1 VRRDVLVRLEREIG
15 GLVASHEGSDLSEYE
30 KYADDPVGFLRE
42 VLHCEPWSAQIEIAE
57 AVRDKPLIVVR
68 SCNGAG
74 KDHLAARLAMWWC
87 YARRGFVLLTGPT
100 ERQVKEILFRE
111 IRSAYLSAGGLPGEL
126 YETALRVDRAAN
138 IGILGFT
145 SRDAS
150 RLTGFHA
157 PRVLGII
164 TEAQGVEGYAWE
176 AMLSCA
182 TGSSDRILA
191 VGNPLFP
198 SGEFFNASR
207 KGHWHSI
214 RISAEEHPNIVE
226 DREVIPGG
234 VSSAF
239 VNRIAEQY
247 GSSSGIYLSRVLGEF
262 PMESQF
268 GLIGR
273 DLLDA
278 SLSSDVGTGEL
289 VAAVDVARYG
299 EDSSVVAIRRGPTLW
314 KLEDWAKL
322 STTETARRVARL
334 LLDAGITP
342 SESPGRRTGLVVV
355 DTIGVGAGV
364 ADTLKDVGFSVTEY
378 KASKAAR
385 KPKQFLNRRAE
396 SYWHLRELLEDGEIR
411 LLEHERLF
419 GELVATEWSTDSAGR
434 VKIESKDKLRDR
446 LGHSPD
452 FADGVVMCYEA
463 YKNPVVLQSAASY
476 W

>member
-1 VRRDVLVRLEREIG
+1 
-15 GLVASHEGSDLSEYE
+15 
-30 KYADDPVGFLRE
+30 
-42 VLHCEPWSAQIEIAE
+42 
-57 AVRDKPLIVVR
+57 
-68 SCNGAG
+68 
-74 KDHLAARLAMWWC
+74 
-87 YARRGFVLLTGPT
+87 
-100 ERQVKEILFRE
+100 
-111 IRSAYLSAGGLPGEL
+111 
-126 YETALRVDRAAN
+126 
-138 IGILGFT
+138 
-145 SRDAS
+145 
-150 RLTGFHA
+150 LTGFHA

-182 TGSSDRILA
+182 TGESDRILA

-207 KGHWHSI
+207 KPLWHSI
-214 RISAEEHPNIVE
+214 QISALEHPNVIE
-226 DREVIPGG
+226 GSEVIPGG

-247 GSSSGIYLSRVLGEF
+247 GASSGIYLSRVLGEF

-278 SLSSDVGTGEL
+278 SLTAEVGTGEL

-299 EDSSVVAIRRGPTLW
+299 EDSTVLAIRRGPTLW
-314 KLEDWAKL
+314 KLVDWAKL
-322 STTETARRVARL
+322 STTETARRCARL
-334 LLDAGITP
+334 LLDSGITP

-364 ADTLKDVGFSVTEY
+364 ADTLKDIGFRVREY
-378 KASKAAR
+378 KSSRAAR
-385 KPKQFLNRRAE
+385 KSKQFINKRAE

-411 LLEHERLF
+411 LLEHGRLF
-419 GELVATEWSTDSAGR
+419 EELVATEWSTDGSGR
-434 VKIESKDKLRDR
+434 VKLESKEKLRDR

-452 FADGVVMCYEA
+452 FADAVVMCFEEF
-463 YKNPVVLQSAASY
+463 KNPVVPDLAPSH